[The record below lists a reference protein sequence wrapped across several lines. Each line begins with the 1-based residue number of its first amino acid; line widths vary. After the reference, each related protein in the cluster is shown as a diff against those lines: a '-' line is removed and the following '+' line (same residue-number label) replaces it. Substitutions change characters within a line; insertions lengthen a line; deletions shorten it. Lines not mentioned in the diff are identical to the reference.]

1 MDNAVYIKEMKNLK
15 NKTDVRLLSNEKP
28 LKWTLK
34 PKYIPQKLFDN
45 NFVAI
50 CKQQSYININVN
62 IRF

>member
-28 LKWTLK
+28 LKWTSK
-34 PKYIPQKLFDN
+34 PKYIKQKLFDN